1 VGRAVAQL
9 APPCVDVSSGVEA
22 WENGKQL
29 KGIKDA
35 IRIREFV
42 AAVQAADA
50 NRLLKNIS

>member
-1 VGRAVAQL
+1 VGQAIAQL

-22 WENGKQL
+22 RENGKSL

-50 NRLLKNIS
+50 VRHLKNNL

>member
-1 VGRAVAQL
+1 MTVHDKTRL

-22 WENGKQL
+22 RENGKQL
-29 KGIKDA
+29 KGMKDA

-50 NRLLKNIS
+50 GRHLKNN

>member
-1 VGRAVAQL
+1 
-9 APPCVDVSSGVEA
+9 VDVSSGVEA

-50 NRLLKNIS
+50 NRLSKNIS